1 MSGRNGSGGG
11 LAALVVGGVVFAAG
25 GLLLHYLTSGVG
37 EDDASLIPNAIEDR
51 LDRIVD
57 ALNRRFGKQWVQ
69 YGIDTLRS
77 GLASVLPQPMVQL
90 VSVVHQVE
98 QAGIRNGWTGYQ
110 KRCQA
115 AGMCQAGY
123 GGFAAAR
130 A

>member
-11 LAALVVGGVVFAAG
+11 LAALLVGGVVVAG

-37 EDDASLIPNAIEDR
+37 DDDASLIPNAIEDR
-51 LDRIVD
+51 LDRVVD

-77 GLASVLPQPMVQL
+77 GLASMLPQPMVQL
-90 VSVVHQVE
+90 VSVVQQIEQV
-98 QAGIRNGWTGYQ
+98 GIRNGWTGYQ

-123 GGFAAAR
+123 GGVAAAR

>member
-11 LAALVVGGVVFAAG
+11 LVALLVGGVVVAG

-51 LDRIVD
+51 LDRVVD

-77 GLASVLPQPMVQL
+77 GLASMLPQPMVQL

-98 QAGIRNGWTGYQ
+98 QAGIRNGWTGDQ
-110 KRCQA
+110 KRCRA
-115 AGMCQAGY
+115 AGMCHTGY

>member
-11 LAALVVGGVVFAAG
+11 LAALLVGGVVVAG

-51 LDRIVD
+51 LDRVVD
-57 ALNRRFGKQWVQ
+57 ALNLRFGKQWVQ

-77 GLASVLPQPMVQL
+77 GLASMLPQPMVQL
-90 VSVVHQVE
+90 VSVVQQVE
-98 QAGIRNGWTGYQ
+98 KAGIRNGWTGYQ
-110 KRCQA
+110 KQCQA

>member
-11 LAALVVGGVVFAAG
+11 FAALLVGGVVVVG

-51 LDRIVD
+51 LDRVVG

-77 GLASVLPQPMVQL
+77 GLASMLPQPMVQL
-90 VSVVHQVE
+90 VSVVQQVE
-98 QAGIRNGWTGYQ
+98 QAGIRNGWTGHQ

>member
-11 LAALVVGGVVFAAG
+11 FAALLVGGVVVVG

-51 LDRIVD
+51 LDRVVD

-77 GLASVLPQPMVQL
+77 GLASLLPQPMVQL
-90 VSVVHQVE
+90 VSVVQQVE

-115 AGMCQAGY
+115 AGMCQSGY

>member
-11 LAALVVGGVVFAAG
+11 LAALLVGGVVVAG

-37 EDDASLIPNAIEDR
+37 DDDASLIPNAIEDR

-77 GLASVLPQPMVQL
+77 GLAGMLPQPMVQL

-110 KRCQA
+110 KRCRA
-115 AGMCQAGY
+115 AGMCSSGY
-123 GGFAAAR
+123 GGYRAATA
-130 A
+130 